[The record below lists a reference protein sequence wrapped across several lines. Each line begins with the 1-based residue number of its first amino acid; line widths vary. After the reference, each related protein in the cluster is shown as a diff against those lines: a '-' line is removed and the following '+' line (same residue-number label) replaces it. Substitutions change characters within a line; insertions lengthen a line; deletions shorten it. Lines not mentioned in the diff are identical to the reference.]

1 MSLKEYSRVPK
12 LPIHLYV
19 FSQKEMYLNH
29 LRMIILYNTFFWK
42 LQRGLP
48 STPPTHT
55 HTHTHIS
62 LYSALPTSSLSP
74 FSLLVMHFRASQ
86 STFHRKFFLNSP
98 FISVGKENICP
109 FFGTINHLSCTLR
122 FIEFLQPYPPLIK

>member
-48 STPPTHT
+48 STPLTHT
-55 HTHTHIS
+55 HTHTHIHTHTHTPILYPPNILS
-62 LYSALPTSSLSP
+62 LTILPP
-74 FSLLVMHFRASQ
+74 GNAFRASQ

-98 FISVGKENICP
+98 FYISGKRE
-109 FFGTINHLSCTLR
+109 HLSILWYNKSP
-122 FIEFLQPYPPLIK
+122 FLYFKIY

>member
-12 LPIHLYV
+12 FPIHLYV

-55 HTHTHIS
+55 HTHTHTHIPILCPPNLLSLTILPPGNAFQGLPVHFPQEILSKLPIYIS
-62 LYSALPTSSLSP
+62 RKREHLSILWYNKSP
-74 FSLLVMHFRASQ
+74 FLYF
-86 STFHRKFFLNSP
+86 K
-98 FISVGKENICP
+98 I
-109 FFGTINHLSCTLR
+109 
-122 FIEFLQPYPPLIK
+122 Y